1 MRDVLIYIGIAL
13 AILIASILV
22 FKPEFSM
29 ITGTTN
35 PNSRIMSITP
45 SGDLVLSDNTV
56 KNINDYIDKMKSDL
70 LSEITKQV
78 GAEKTARE
86 RAVNSTNSSLSGL
99 ANNVKDNYVRYEDE
113 MQIAGTYGCGQYKN
127 ISTYL
132 PGVANGVANH
142 APLGANDPNPR
153 FVIRKRCGG
162 CDTNSGG
169 RNKTLDVHRGNK
181 QAHGCKGF

>member
-1 MRDVLIYIGIAL
+1 MRTFYFIGIAI

-70 LSEITKQV
+70 T
-78 GAEKTARE
+78 
-86 RAVNSTNSSLSGL
+86 GL
-99 ANNVKDNYVRYEDE
+99 ILYY
-113 MQIAGTYGCGQYKN
+113 
-127 ISTYL
+127 
-132 PGVANGVANH
+132 NH
-142 APLGANDPNPR
+142 NQR
-153 FVIRKRCGG
+153 
-162 CDTNSGG
+162 
-169 RNKTLDVHRGNK
+169 
-181 QAHGCKGF
+181 